1 MNGIEKIVSRL
12 EADAQSE
19 IDALNA
25 ASKQECDAILADY
38 GARAEAAY
46 AAAAK
51 KGQDACAQ
59 RAERLASAADME
71 AKKALL
77 GFKQELV
84 GGVFDRAAAHLA
96 GLPEKDYVSFLASQ
110 AAKAAISGSE
120 ELIFCAKDAKALGQK
135 VCAAANKLLGDKG
148 HLTVSGQTR
157 EISGGVIV
165 KQGDIETNC
174 AIDML
179 VTLRRSDLASQV
191 AEILFST

>member
-1 MNGIEKIVSRL
+1 MNGIDKIVSRL

-19 IDALNA
+19 LDAMNA
-25 ASKQECDAILADY
+25 ESKRTCDAILAEY
-38 GARAEAAY
+38 GAKAENAY

-77 GFKQELV
+77 SFKQELV
-84 GGVFDRAAAHLA
+84 GGVFDKAAARLA
-96 GLPEKDYVSFLASQ
+96 GLPQEEYISFLASQ
-110 AAKAAISGSE
+110 AAKAAITGEE
-120 ELIFCAKDAKALGQK
+120 ELIFCAKDAKAVGEK
-135 VCAAANKLLGDKG
+135 VCAAANKLLGPKG
-148 HLTVSGQTR
+148 HLRVSRLTR

-179 VTLRRSDLASQV
+179 VTLRRGDLASQV